1 MFIEDLHGQVNSW
14 KTLGRTR
21 GRVGRMDLQ
30 EQVKKLE
37 KAVKDARDRGY
48 KALKG
53 EKVRHERRE

>member
-1 MFIEDLHGQVNSW
+1 
-14 KTLGRTR
+14 
-21 GRVGRMDLQ
+21 VGRMDLQ